1 MSNEQKTPLEEARET
16 INRVDREMA
25 RLFEERMNAVRRV
38 AEYKIAHGLQVLDPE
53 REKQIIERNSA
64 LIEDDELRSYY
75 ISFLNGS
82 MAISRKFQHRLMEG
96 SRVAYSGVPGAFA
109 HIASARIFPDSV
121 CVPYGNFKDAYDSVL
136 SSDCDCAVLP
146 IENSVNGDVTQVMDM
161 AYSGNLYISGVY
173 ELGVEHCLLVLP
185 GASMDDIKTVVSHE
199 QALGQCNTYLS
210 KHPWKRKTAVNT
222 AIAAKEAAEAGDPA
236 VAVIAS
242 EETAELYGLR
252 VLERKI
258 NEGAQNITRFAVFTR
273 EPVNPT
279 LANNRFIMFFTVKN
293 EAGSLMHA
301 VEAFGKNG
309 FNLRAL
315 KSRPTKETNWEYYFY
330 VEGEGTIADKSGRR
344 MLEDLEEVCG
354 KIKIIASFDKDIT
367 L

>member
-1 MSNEQKTPLEEARET
+1 MSNEQKTLLEEARET
-16 INRVDREMA
+16 INKVDREMA
-25 RLFEERMNAVRRV
+25 RLFEERMNAVRKV
-38 AEYKIAHGLQVLDPE
+38 AEYKISRGLQVLDPE
-53 REKQIIERNSA
+53 REKQVIERNSA

-75 ISFLNGS
+75 ISFLNES

-96 SRVAYSGVPGAFA
+96 RRIAYSGVPGAFA
-109 HIASARIFPDSV
+109 HIASARIFPDAV
-121 CVPYGNFKDAYDSVL
+121 CVPCKDFKSAYDSVL

-146 IENSVNGDVTQVMDM
+146 IENSINGDVTQVMDM
-161 AYSGNLYISGVY
+161 AYAGNLYISGIY
-173 ELGVEHCLLVLP
+173 ELHIEHCLLALP
-185 GASMDDIKTVVSHE
+185 DASIEDIKTVVSHE
-199 QALGQCNTYLS
+199 QALGQCTSYLS
-210 KHPWKRKTAVNT
+210 AHNWAQKSAVNT
-222 AIAAKEAAEAGDPA
+222 AVAAKDAAEAGDKT

-242 EETAELYGLR
+242 AETAELYGLR

-258 NEGAQNITRFAVFTR
+258 NEGTNNVTRFAVFTR
-273 EPVNPT
+273 EPVTPSPS
-279 LANNRFIMFFTVKN
+279 NNRFVMFFTVKN

-301 VEAFGKNG
+301 VEAIGKNG

-315 KSRPTKETNWEYYFY
+315 KSRPTKEANWEYYFFA
-330 VEGEGTIADKSGRR
+330 EGEGTLADKSGRR

>member
-1 MSNEQKTPLEEARET
+1 MSDEKKTLLDQARET

-25 RLFEERMNAVRRV
+25 RLFCERMNAVRSV
-38 AEYKIAHGLQVLDPE
+38 AEYKIKHGLQVFDPE
-53 REKQIIERNSA
+53 REKQVIERNSA

-75 ISFLNGS
+75 ISFLNES

-96 SRVAYSGVPGAFA
+96 SRIAYSGVPGAFA
-109 HIASARIFPDSV
+109 HIAASRIFPDAV

-136 SSDCDCAVLP
+136 TSDCDCAVLP

-173 ELGVEHCLLVLP
+173 ELGVEHCLLALP
-185 GASMDDIKTVVSHE
+185 GASMEDIKTVVSHE
-199 QALGQCNTYLS
+199 QALGQCSAYLS
-210 KHPWKRKTAVNT
+210 KHPWQTKKSVNT
-222 AIAAKEAAEAGDPA
+222 AIAAKEAAEAGDIS

-242 EETAELYGLR
+242 VETAELYGLR

-258 NEGAQNITRFAVFTR
+258 NEGTQNITRFAVFTR
-273 EPVNPT
+273 EPT
-279 LANNRFIMFFTVKN
+279 LPSQTNNRFIMFFTVKN
-293 EAGSLMHA
+293 EAGSLMRA
-301 VEAFGKNG
+301 VEAIGKNG

-330 VEGEGTIADKSGRR
+330 AEGEGTIADKSGRR
-344 MLEDLEEVCG
+344 MIEDLEEVCG
-354 KIKIIASFDKDIT
+354 KIKIIASFDRDIT
-367 L
+367 I